1 MNLKR
6 TLTIFRKETRD
17 VLRDRRTLLVMIVLP
32 IILYPTMMI
41 LMTQVMLT
49 QAKKLEEKSAKVV
62 IQGAAYSPI
71 VMEELSK
78 ISILTVVQV
87 DSPLAA
93 LQERDIQMVMEIP
106 QGFDDEL
113 GVGTTA
119 NLKLYYD
126 QANEQSSLIQ
136 RKVTAILDSLETDL
150 AQKRL
155 QDRGIDP
162 NIIHPIEVE
171 TVNVASESRMAAFA
185 FGGTLAM
192 ILTLMA
198 MLGAFY
204 PSIDLTAGEK
214 ERGTMET
221 LLVSPASRVDIVMGK
236 FLTVLTISVITALLN
251 LLSLGFSLGFIVHLA
266 AESLPFQFSISPW
279 SLLLILLLLI
289 PVAVLFSAICMAI
302 ASFTRSFKEGQNLL
316 TPVNILTAFLG
327 MVAMLPGIELTPA
340 VAIIPVANVALLIKK
355 ILLGEAN
362 LPMILLVFASIAAA
376 AWISIRWA
384 VSQFQREDILFLEGE
399 QIKWSSLF
407 RRRLAPTRAE
417 VPGMS
422 MAWVAYLV
430 SLLLLF
436 YIGQAEQAKNL
447 TRGLLI
453 TELFLVAGPPIILT
467 RHLRYNIRKTFQLN
481 QLKVVPGIM
490 TILAAV
496 SAWVIV
502 IEVSAIQNQIFPY
515 PQSFLD
521 AFEDIFKVFQARGVG
536 YSLMMMA
543 ILPAVCEETL
553 FRGFI
558 MTGFRRQWG
567 ATRAVILTAVIFG
580 LFHLSPY
587 RYLPT
592 GLLGLLI
599 GGVVVWTGSLWSGM
613 LAHFVANAS
622 SALVFQLTY
631 QSTNPTLVSLREGT
645 HLPVWL
651 IIVAVVVMVVS
662 IRSLFLY
669 YRRSFSTAGSHPYK
683 SVQDPAEQ

>member
-71 VMEELSK
+71 VMGELSK

-106 QGFDDEL
+106 PGFDDEL

-126 QANEQSSLIQ
+126 QANEQSSLIRQ
-136 RKVTAILDSLETDL
+136 KVAAILDSLEAVL
-150 AQKRL
+150 AQQRL
-155 QDRGIDP
+155 LDRGIDP
-162 NIIHPIEVE
+162 NIIRPIEVE
-171 TVNVASESRMAAFA
+171 AINVASESRMAAFA

-251 LLSLGFSLGFIVHLA
+251 LLSLGFSLGFVVHLA
-266 AESLPFQFSISPW
+266 AKSLPFQFSISPW

-289 PVAVLFSAICMAI
+289 PVAVLFSSICMAI

-407 RRRLAPTRAE
+407 RRRLAPIQAE

-422 MAWVAYLV
+422 MAWVAYLA

-436 YIGQAEQAKNL
+436 YVGQTEQAKNL
-447 TRGLLI
+447 TTGLLI
-453 TELFLVAGPPIILT
+453 TELFLVAGPPILLT
-467 RHLRYNIRKTFQLN
+467 RHFRYNIRKTFQLN
-481 QLKVVPGIM
+481 QLKVRPGIM
-490 TILAAV
+490 TMLAAV
-496 SAWVIV
+496 STWLIV
-502 IEVSAIQNQIFPY
+502 VEISAIQNELFPY

-536 YSLMMMA
+536 YSLVMMA
-543 ILPAVCEETL
+543 VLPAVCEETL

-558 MTGFRRQWG
+558 MTGFRKQWG

-599 GGVVVWTGSLWSGM
+599 GAVVVWTGSLWSGM
-613 LAHFVANAS
+613 LAHFIVNAA

-651 IIVAVVVMVVS
+651 IVIAVVVMVVS
-662 IRSLFLY
+662 VRGLY
-669 YRRSFSTAGSHPYK
+669 VHYRRALK
-683 SVQDPAEQ
+683 